1 MGHYGTMRNAE
12 RGIATLVVLGSILA
26 LLGIVAIAIAPSIMN
41 QAEIGTLRYIGGGM
55 AAVGVLLAIVGMNK
69 KA

>member
-1 MGHYGTMRNAE
+1 MRN
-12 RGIATLVVLGSILA
+12 GQQGVATLVVLGIILA
-26 LLGIVAIAIAPSIMN
+26 ILGIVAIAIAPSIMN
-41 QAEIGTLRYIGGGM
+41 QAEIGTLRYIGGAM